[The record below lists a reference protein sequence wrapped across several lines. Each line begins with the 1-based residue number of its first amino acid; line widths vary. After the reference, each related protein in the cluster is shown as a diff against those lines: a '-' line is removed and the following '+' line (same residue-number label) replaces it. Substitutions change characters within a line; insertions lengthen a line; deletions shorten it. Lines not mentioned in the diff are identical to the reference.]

1 MKKLLRSVFLATV
14 VAFAATAGADQPPVT
29 VGEDEY
35 GCCCPWAYWSG
46 ICPVDFYTF
55 FGMVDEVCVLIDEDG
70 EIAGYCADDPEGVY
84 LFRGMTWP
92 QLAEFFEEYY
102 GIDPTLGSVVDFF
115 CGIGRTH
122 PPGYE

>member
-1 MKKLLRSVFLATV
+1 MKKLLLSMLLVT
-14 VAFAATAGADQPPVT
+14 AFAVTVSAERAPVT
-29 VGEDEY
+29 VGEGEY
-35 GCCCPWAYWSG
+35 GCCCPWAYWAG

-55 FGMVDEVCVLIDEDG
+55 FGMVEDVCVIIDEDG
-70 EIAGYCADDPEGVY
+70 EIAGYCADDPDGVY

-92 QLAEFFEEYY
+92 QFAEFFEEFY